1 MTVGATNALF
11 LAMQVGHG
19 DMDIKLSI
27 ETRNFGIVSNLLH
40 VFTCPACPVLLSIVV
55 LETTRSFTEGC
66 LGSSWSWSRDCGIG
80 AFFRAVSVAGN
91 S

>member
-40 VFTCPACPVLLSIVV
+40 VFTCPAVSGAAFHRRV
-55 LETTRSFTEGC
+55 
-66 LGSSWSWSRDCGIG
+66 RD
-80 AFFRAVSVAGN
+80 N
-91 S
+91 SKLH